1 MAIVGSDPT
10 GPSHFRNRV
19 TSPIRRRRRHLY
31 LPFLVASSSSLC
43 PSPRSCNDATRGPQP
58 AISLSLS
65 NETPGSDRSGLP
77 VDSVS
82 SNTNTK
88 QQDKSLLLLFPAKSM
103 ERWRER
109 DRPNTIR
116 HTSKSGWISGYN
128 IRWKSFL
135 VRLDWKWVRS
145 ERERGIELTM
155 RTVRWARSLFF
166 FSLVVDRVD
175 FWLICLVKLYRNLI
189 SVVGWTELEDVRYR
203 HISGIGWFIVP
214 PFEFSLFFILNIR
227 VILDSFNWLRKIVFT
242 LYPVDWTGFRWI
254 SVWWP
259 KMNCTLRKI
268 TPRSWRNEIYQN
280 YFDQIHYMDLFYGII
295 LANVLMQIFYRN
307 QELFF
312 YANIRKASSKQELK
326 IFCLLIIKTNFSIQY
341 LQFIFS

>member
-65 NETPGSDRSGLP
+65 NEIPGSDRSGLP

-189 SVVGWTELEDVRYR
+189 SVDGWTELEDVRYR
-203 HISGIGWFIVP
+203 DISGIGWFIVP

-259 KMNCTLRKI
+259 KMNCISK
-268 TPRSWRNEIYQN
+268 RSAIVEERDIS
-280 YFDQIHYMDLFYGII
+280 
-295 LANVLMQIFYRN
+295 
-307 QELFF
+307 ELFWPDSLYGF
-312 YANIRKASSKQELK
+312 ILRDYIGQCSDANILQESKAFFPCEYSKTSKQELK
-326 IFCLLIIKTNFSIQY
+326 IFCLLIVINSWKI
-341 LQFIFS
+341 